1 MACAHYYASYLV
13 QIDPVMCKL
22 HVNILVIKYILR

>member
-1 MACAHYYASYLV
+1 MINITIDKEVWLVHTIASYLV

-22 HVNILVIKYILR
+22 